1 MKKRIL
7 ILVGVV
13 ALLGAIG
20 AFVMTQ
26 PKAEMD
32 VSKAKAALEINASNI
47 YKSFSDNEVKA
58 NELYAGKVLEISGT
72 LQAVDQD
79 EAGNYKVT
87 LDTEGQMGNVVC
99 TLENHS
105 PSTVKTLEIGHP
117 VAVKGV
123 CTGYLF
129 DVIIDKAII
138 L

>member
-7 ILVGVV
+7 ILVGVI

-26 PKAEMD
+26 PKAELD

-47 YKSFSDNEVKA
+47 YKSFSDNEAKA
-58 NELYAGKVLEISGT
+58 NELYAGKVIEISGT

-79 EAGNYKVT
+79 NQGSYKVT
-87 LDTEGQMGNVVC
+87 LDTDGQMGNVVC
-99 TLENHS
+99 TLGTNS
-105 PSTVKTLEIGHP
+105 PNSVKSLKIGKAI
-117 VAVKGV
+117 AVKGV

-129 DVIIDKAII
+129 DVIIEKAII

>member
-7 ILVGVV
+7 IFGGVI

-26 PKAEMD
+26 PKAELD
-32 VSKAKAALEINASNI
+32 VNKTKAVLEINASNI
-47 YKSFSDNEVKA
+47 YKSFSDDEVKA

-79 EAGNYKVT
+79 SDGNYKVT
-87 LDTEGQMGNVVC
+87 LDTDRQMGNVVC

-105 PSTVKTLEIGHP
+105 PNTVKALEIGNSI
-117 VAVKGV
+117 AVKGI

>member
-7 ILVGVV
+7 ILGGVI

-26 PKAEMD
+26 PKAELD
-32 VSKAKAALEINASNI
+32 VNKAKAALEINASNI
-47 YKSFSDNEVKA
+47 YKSFSDDEVKA

-79 EAGNYKVT
+79 DAGNYKVT

-99 TLENHS
+99 TLEENS
-105 PSTVKTLEIGHP
+105 PNAVKTLEIGNSI
-117 VAVKGV
+117 AVKGV